1 MAKRPKKSGHFAFRQ
16 HDSIGA
22 SDAEDD
28 EQFLEY
34 CFVDTGDLGHL
45 LDCAHPFRL
54 VVGRTGSGKT
64 ALLQTL
70 AHHANDTIQV
80 KPESLAL
87 AYITNSTILNYLLDM
102 DVKLDVFFRL
112 LWRHVFTVEILKR
125 HFSLKDE
132 IATRN
137 LLSRIAHY
145 FTKADED
152 RRALAYLEE
161 WGKSFWQET
170 EYRIKEV
177 TTTLEEQ
184 LKAEIPGPML
194 DKIIKAG
201 AGQTLTQQETQE
213 VVRRCQT
220 VINKV
225 QIRALSG
232 IIDLINDV
240 TGSGQR
246 RYYVLIDRLDEDWI
260 EDRFRYHLIR
270 ALIETVRDFRR
281 VQCAKII
288 VAVRYDL
295 LERVF
300 RFTRDAGFQEEK
312 YESLFLHVS
321 WTREQLTEVVD
332 RRLRHLLRDRYTKGH
347 VDSRDILPR
356 QIGGQDSM
364 SYMLART
371 FFRPRDLIQF
381 FNLSITEAAPKAKLS
396 AQVIRAA
403 EGEYSRKRL
412 RSLADEWFG
421 DYPNLFRFMAFLK
434 GRPASFPVSELG
446 GPPCEDFCL
455 DEVIRGFDKKD
466 QLSALTEAVANGDL
480 AADVFVLSLVK
491 VLYKVGLV
499 GLRQPDSQGVIWTTG
514 QRRSVSQAE
523 ISLQTAVIVHP
534 TFWRTLGIRPSLS
547 R

>member
-1 MAKRPKKSGHFAFRQ
+1 MAKGHKKSGHFTFRQ
-16 HDSIGA
+16 NDSLGA
-22 SDAEDD
+22 ADAEDD
-28 EQFLEY
+28 KQFLEH

-64 ALLQTL
+64 ALLHTL
-70 AHHANDTIQV
+70 TRHTNDTIQI

-87 AYITNSTILNYLLDM
+87 AYITNSTILNYLLDIN
-102 DVKLDVFFRL
+102 VKLDVFFRL

-132 IATRN
+132 ITTRN
-137 LLSRIAHY
+137 LLSRIGNY
-145 FTKADED
+145 FTRGDED
-152 RRALAYLEE
+152 RRAIAYLEE

-177 TTTLEEQ
+177 TTTLEDQ
-184 LKAEIPGPML
+184 LKAEIPGPVM
-194 DKIIKAG
+194 DKIVKAG
-201 AGQTLTQQETQE
+201 IGQTLTQEQTQE

-240 TGSGQR
+240 TERGQR
-246 RYYVLIDRLDEDWI
+246 RYYILIDRLDEDWI

-281 VQCAKII
+281 VQCAKIV

-300 RFTRDAGFQEEK
+300 RLTRDAGFQEEK

-321 WTREQLTEVVD
+321 WTGEQLTEVAN

-347 VDSRDILPR
+347 IDSRDILPR
-356 QIGGQDSM
+356 QIEGQDSM

-371 FFRPRDLIQF
+371 FYRPRDLIQF

-421 DYPNLFRFMAFLK
+421 DYPNLFRFTALLK
-434 GRPASFPVSELG
+434 GRPASFSVTDLAGQS
-446 GPPCEDFCL
+446 CEEFCL
-455 DEVIRGFDKKD
+455 NEVIRGFDKKD
-466 QLSALTEAVANGDL
+466 LLSTLTEAVVNCDL
-480 AADVFVLSLVK
+480 AIDTFVINLVK
-491 VLYKVGLV
+491 VFYKVGLV
-499 GLRQPDSQGVIWTTG
+499 GLRQPDSQGVVWATD

-523 ISLQTAVIVHP
+523 MNFQTRVTVHP
-534 TFWRTLGIRPSLS
+534 TFWRTLGIRPNLS